1 VPFSEDA
8 EVVVRQA
15 DEQFWELTRSL
26 EYRGNVDTFVVPAGM
41 LTDFASVPRPFVWFI
56 PQYGRYTMAAILH
69 DYLWS
74 RLAAQGA
81 LSYLDADAIFRRALR
96 ELGVAFLRR
105 WIMWAA
111 VRWTALRKP
120 GGTRG
125 WWREAPRV
133 VLFTLAALPFVLL
146 PAVLIAVELAAFY
159 VVELVFWGPLRVSA
173 GASTALQKHPPRKQ
187 VNLPGFEWR
196 LS

>member
-1 VPFSEDA
+1 VPFSDDA
-8 EVVVRQA
+8 QVIVRQA
-15 DEQFWELTRSL
+15 DDQFWELMRPL
-26 EYRGNVDTFVVPAGM
+26 EYHGKVESFVVPAGM

-74 RLAAQGA
+74 RLAAKGK
-81 LSYLDADAIFRRALR
+81 LSWIDADAIFRRALR

-111 VRWTALRKP
+111 VRWTALGKP

-125 WWREAPRV
+125 WLREAPRAVLLIV
-133 VLFTLAALPFVLL
+133 VALPFVLV
-146 PAVLIAVELAAFY
+146 PAAVIAVELAAFY
-159 VVELVFWGPLRVSA
+159 LVELISWGPLRATA
-173 GASTALQKHPPRKQ
+173 GARRRPPRKR
-187 VNLPGFEWR
+187 VNLPEFEWK

>member
-1 VPFSEDA
+1 VI
-8 EVVVRQA
+8 VKQH
-15 DEQFWELTRSL
+15 DEQFWELIRPI
-26 EYRGNVDTFVVPAGM
+26 EYRGNTDTFVVPAGM

-56 PQYGRYTMAAILH
+56 PQYGTYTMAAILH

-74 RLAAQGA
+74 RLAAKGA
-81 LSYLDADAIFRRALR
+81 LSWLDADAIFRRALG

-111 VRWTALRKP
+111 VRWTALWKP

-125 WWREAPRV
+125 WLKEGPRA
-133 VLFTLAALPFVLL
+133 VLFIVVALPFVLV
-146 PAVLIAVELAAFY
+146 PAAVISIELAAFY
-159 VVELVFWGPLRVSA
+159 LVELIFWGPLRVTT
-173 GASTALQKHPPRKQ
+173 GARRRPPRKP
-187 VNLPGFEWR
+187 VNRPRLEWK

>member
-1 VPFSEDA
+1 VPFSDDS

-15 DEQFWELTRSL
+15 DEQFWELTRPL
-26 EYRGNVDTFVVPAGM
+26 EYRGNTDTFVVPAGM

-74 RLAAQGA
+74 RLAARGK
-81 LSYLDADAIFRRALR
+81 LSWIDADAIFRRALR

-105 WIMWAA
+105 WVMWAA
-111 VRWTALRKP
+111 VRWTALPKP
-120 GGTRG
+120 RGTEG
-125 WWREAPRV
+125 WWREAHRV
-133 VLFTLAALPFVLL
+133 VLFTLLALPFVLV
-146 PAVLIAVELAAFY
+146 PAAVITVELAAFY
-159 VVELVFWGPLRVSA
+159 LVELLFWGPLRLGA
-173 GASTALQKHPPRKQ
+173 GARVTADKPPRKK
-187 VNLPGFEWR
+187 VNRPRFEWR

>member
-1 VPFSEDA
+1 VPFSEDS

-15 DEQFWELTRSL
+15 DEQFWELMRPL
-26 EYRGNVDTFVVPAGM
+26 EYQGKVDDFVVPAGM

-56 PQYGRYTMAAILH
+56 PQYGLYTMAAILH

-74 RLAAQGA
+74 RLAAKGK
-81 LSYLDADAIFRRALR
+81 LSWIDADAIFRRALR

-111 VRWTALRKP
+111 VRWTALWKP
-120 GGTRG
+120 GGTHG
-125 WWREAPRV
+125 WWREAHRV
-133 VLFTLAALPFVLL
+133 LLFSVVALPFVLL
-146 PAVLIAVELAAFY
+146 PAALIAMALAVVY
-159 VVELVFWGPLRVSA
+159 LVELVFWAPLRI
-173 GASTALQKHPPRKQ
+173 STGPRRRRPSKQ
-187 VNLPGFEWR
+187 VNLPSFEWE